1 MFWIT
6 WFDWH
11 RSLIENK
18 NVNLIHSIRSARPLW
33 SLDQKNESYG
43 LWYGG
48 QVQGIFLGEKHLGC
62 YLWHGNMMGFL
73 TVLLLRNCG
82 RNRWVIKNDPLI
94 PTTPSSTPLRHG
106 LMENKE
112 ESTIRNFFSLFLIV
126 QERYLQQILRYKR
139 DGSSNSADDSPRLLN
154 ALSS

>member
-1 MFWIT
+1 MSF
-6 WFDWH
+6 
-11 RSLIENK
+11 
-18 NVNLIHSIRSARPLW
+18 VHSIRSAWPLW

-112 ESTIRNFFSLFLIV
+112 ERWIMQRSSSTLCQKKSTHLHILIRLYDSFL
-126 QERYLQQILRYKR
+126 L
-139 DGSSNSADDSPRLLN
+139 GSSLWLSNISKVDMPLLLLPWAPHKTN
-154 ALSS
+154 